1 MSSDSNLNPK
11 FSLWMPGPIE
21 ETVDIYADWAAS
33 YDDDLAKFSYETPQ
47 RIVAAF
53 AKLITPDARILDFG
67 CGTGLSGQALQ
78 MSGYTNLDG
87 INISTP
93 MLKKAQSRN
102 IYSKLW
108 EGQPGQMTSVINGQ
122 YDVTVAA
129 GVVSLGV
136 APPEPLSMIIDHLAL
151 EGLIGLSCN
160 DPTLQHRSYDAVLD
174 QEISIDRVCTLSRAH
189 GPHLRQQQMGSDVIV
204 LQRL

>member
-1 MSSDSNLNPK
+1 M
-11 FSLWMPGPIE
+11 
-21 ETVDIYADWAAS
+21 AA
-33 YDDDLAKFSYETPQ
+33 LAKLT
-47 RIVAAF
+47 
-53 AKLITPDARILDFG
+53 TPDARILDFG

-78 MSGYTNLDG
+78 MTGFTNLDD

-102 IYSKLW
+102 ISSKVW

-129 GVVSLGV
+129 GVVSLGA
-136 APPEPLSMIIDHLAL
+136 APPEPLSMIIDHLAP

-160 DPTLQHRSYDAVLD
+160 DQTLQHGSYDAVLD
-174 QEISIDRVCTLSRAH
+174 QEISLDRVRMLSRAH
-189 GPHLRQQQMGSDVIV
+189 GPHLRQQEMGSDVIV